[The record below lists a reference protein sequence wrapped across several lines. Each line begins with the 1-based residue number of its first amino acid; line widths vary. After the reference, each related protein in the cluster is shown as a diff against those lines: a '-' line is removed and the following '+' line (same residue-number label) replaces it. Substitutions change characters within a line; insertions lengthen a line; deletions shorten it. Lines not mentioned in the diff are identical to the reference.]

1 MKHDNIEFNNVLQE
15 MYIYCH
21 KMSCLYRDKKLFSF
35 KDSL

>member
-21 KMSCLYRDKKLFSF
+21 KMSCLQRQKLFSF